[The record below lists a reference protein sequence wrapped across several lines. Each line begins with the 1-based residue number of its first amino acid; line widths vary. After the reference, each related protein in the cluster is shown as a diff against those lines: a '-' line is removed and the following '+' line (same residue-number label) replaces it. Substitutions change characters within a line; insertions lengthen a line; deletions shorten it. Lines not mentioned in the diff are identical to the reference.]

1 MSERLTRLKTIL
13 WVLVGVLASV
23 TAVRFAHGL
32 GSVTNLSDAAPWG
45 LWIGFDVM
53 SGVALAAGGF
63 VLAGI
68 VYIFGL
74 ERYRPFVRAAILTAL
89 LGYAAVAV
97 GLLYDLGLPWRIW
110 HPLIHWQYHSVLFE
124 VAMCVMLYLT
134 VLALEFLPVILE
146 HRIFRGAAFQVVLKA
161 LKKVSLV
168 LVIAGIVL
176 STLHQSS
183 LGSLFLITPY
193 RLHPLWYSHI
203 IYVLFFVS
211 AVALGLMTVVLESLF
226 SHYFLGHELHA
237 REISGL
243 GLAAS
248 VVLWIYVT
256 LRLGDLAIGGTLGM
270 ALDGSWQSVLFLS
283 ELAVS
288 AAIPATLMIFRSVRS
303 RIAGVGVAAS
313 MVVLGMIWHR
323 LDVSIV
329 AFARPEGIGYF
340 PSWEEF
346 AVSLGIVAG
355 GILIFLFFA
364 EHLNVFDD
372 VKGHAPERRRGYD
385 PEAAGSLLPGPLALP
400 RRYSVAALAGAILAL
415 PFLPVGGVDP
425 RPVPVQ
431 GPRSV
436 EALIQKG
443 SEGEPRVLSLTASY
457 RGDPS
462 LQADPSEL
470 SLQAGPPDPSSQADP
485 PDSSDP
491 SSQADPPDSSSR
503 ADTPDPSS
511 QADRSSVSGVGEAR
525 AVLPP
530 GDDGAHLA
538 RVLLLD
544 ADRDGDVV
552 LFDHDDHAERL
563 GGERSCETCHHLT
576 KPLDENTSCSAC
588 HTDMFEPRS
597 VFDHDVHVAALD
609 GNEGCTECHRGE
621 EQVKSYETITEC
633 SDCHRNEIA
642 ARAFLEAPEDHW
654 KEAVGYVDA
663 MHGLC
668 VECHEREAL
677 KTGEGHPE
685 DLNRCTTCHDVDWR
699 EDVRRLMPQRR
710 EAERVAGSM
719 GSGTPPGQR

>member
-1 MSERLTRLKTIL
+1 MSERLTKLKTVL
-13 WVLVGVLASV
+13 WFLVGVLGSV
-23 TAVRFAHGL
+23 TVIRFVHGL

-110 HPLIHWQYHSVLFE
+110 HPLVHWQYHSVLFE

-134 VLALEFLPVILE
+134 VLTLEFLPVVLE
-146 HRIFRGAAFQVVLKA
+146 HRLFRGAFFQTLLKA
-161 LKKVSLV
+161 LKRVSIV

-226 SHYFLGHELHA
+226 SHYFLGHKLHA

-248 VVLWIYVT
+248 VVLWIYVA
-256 LRLGDLAIGGTLGM
+256 LRVGDLAIRGSLGM
-270 ALDGSWQSVLFLS
+270 AFDGSWQSGLFLA
-283 ELAVS
+283 ELGVS
-288 AAIPATLMIFRSVRS
+288 AVIPATLMLLRPVRS
-303 RIAGVGVAAS
+303 RIGGVGVAAV
-313 MVVLGMIWHR
+313 MVVGGMIWHR
-323 LDVSIV
+323 LDVSVV
-329 AFARPEGIGYF
+329 AFARPEGVAYF

-346 AVSLGIVAG
+346 AVSIGIVAG

-372 VKGHAPERRRGYD
+372 VKGHAPERSPGYD
-385 PEAAGSLLPGPLALP
+385 PEAASSFLPGPLALP

-415 PFLPVGGVDP
+415 PILPVGGVDP

-436 EALIQKG
+436 EALVRDG
-443 SEGEPRVLSLTASY
+443 GEGEPRILDLASSY
-457 RGDPS
+457 RSDLGPS
-462 LQADPSEL
+462 DARPSD
-470 SLQAGPPDPSSQADP
+470 AGTSGART
-485 PDSSDP
+485 SDAGA
-491 SSQADPPDSSSR
+491 SD
-503 ADTPDPSS
+503 
-511 QADRSSVSGVGEAR
+511 AR
-525 AVLPP
+525 TSDA
-530 GDDGAHLA
+530 GASDASTSEGGAGFMA

-552 LFDHDDHAERL
+552 LFDHDDHARRL

-576 KPLDENTSCSAC
+576 KPLDENTSCSEC
-588 HTDMFEPRS
+588 HRDMFEARS
-597 VFDHDVHVAALD
+597 VFDHDIHAAKLG
-609 GNEGCTECHRGE
+609 GNEGCTECHTGGD
-621 EQVKSYETITEC
+621 QVKSYETITEC

-642 ARAFLEAPEDHW
+642 RRSFLEAPEDHW

-677 KTGEGHPE
+677 KVGEDHPE
-685 DLNRCTTCHDVDWR
+685 NLNRCMTCHDVDWR
-699 EDVRRLMPQRR
+699 DDVRRLSPRR
-710 EAERVAGSM
+710 SESERIAG
-719 GSGTPPGQR
+719 GSGPDTPAQR